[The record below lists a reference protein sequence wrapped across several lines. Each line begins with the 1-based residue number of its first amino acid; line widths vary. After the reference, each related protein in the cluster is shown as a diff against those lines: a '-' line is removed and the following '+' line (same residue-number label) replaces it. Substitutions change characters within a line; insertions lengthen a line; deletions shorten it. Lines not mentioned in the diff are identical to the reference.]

1 MACLLAAAMLLAA
14 APALAAGADGETADL
29 WRLVDPHPNHAVG
42 NAEQR
47 LLAAERAGDV
57 AGQLREWRILAL
69 AHNELLDMVAL
80 RRDVQHGEPL
90 ARRLGNVEAQC
101 QFIAARGAIERNA
114 ARYAEAAALHDEAI
128 ALAEQH
134 HLERTLDLLRG

>member
-1 MACLLAAAMLLAA
+1 AKQRHH
-14 APALAAGADGETADL
+14 APNPT
-29 WRLVDPHPNHAVG
+29 PNHT
-42 NAEQR
+42 
-47 LLAAERAGDV
+47 
-57 AGQLREWRILAL
+57 GQLREWRILAL

-114 ARYAEAAALHDEAI
+114 TRYAEAAALHDEAI

-134 HLERTLDLLRG
+134 HLERTLAGLLMDKAIGPIEQGRESDA